1 MYYVFDKRCSRGAVA
16 AGGGPCKS
24 TLAKVLLAL
33 MAIGIV
39 GAAVGAGVGLTI
51 NNTSTIKSTEG
62 KS

>member
-1 MYYVFDKRCSRGAVA
+1 MYYVFDKRCSKRAVA
-16 AGGGPCKS
+16 AGGPCKS

-51 NNTSTIKSTEG
+51 NDTSTTKSTES
-62 KS
+62 KN